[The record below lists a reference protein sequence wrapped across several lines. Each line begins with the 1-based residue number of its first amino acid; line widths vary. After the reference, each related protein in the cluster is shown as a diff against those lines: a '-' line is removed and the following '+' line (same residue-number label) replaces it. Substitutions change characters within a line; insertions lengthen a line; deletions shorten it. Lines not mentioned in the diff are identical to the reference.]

1 MKKITLLLVLIFTTT
16 LTFAE
21 DVTLTETYSNVVQTS
36 AASANTKWNGDYF
49 EWTVST
55 IRRGATDLLADSRKQ
70 GGWFSTSTSVNGYI
84 YSTNPIEGGIKTIS
98 FPWSQFGNESTRTL
112 KMVVFIDGARVD
124 SIVHTNT
131 TSSAAGSESTYT
143 NNSINCKKN
152 ARLGLYNLSFTKTN
166 PSELGGRFVLG
177 DITWTPY
184 LWYQTKSVTI
194 DAGTQYTNNSLINN
208 LDEDMDA
215 PVYTSSHPQFATV
228 NPATG
233 EVTGITEG
241 TTTITATS
249 GDISVTYTLSV
260 NPDKLVPSFSYVTD
274 FIYKITTDLPFT
286 NTLTNNSDGIV
297 VYSSSNTNCATI
309 NASTGE
315 VTIITEGTTTITASV
330 PETDNYQA
338 ASADYT
344 LVVKPANWKIE
355 TFDNEITTAYYLV
368 SPQTVA
374 GAQADWTCFL
384 GGIQKNSSA
393 FPGVNNGAA
402 FTKAKYQDLT
412 EYGYIESSSI
422 AGGIDSLSFAWNS
435 NGAEGTVTWDIRIL
449 INENEVYQF
458 TQPGNAAILEVADT
472 VKVGNLK
479 IDGNFTVKFV
489 NMSTTTAEYL
499 NGSGSNR
506 GRFAI
511 DNLQWIG
518 YLDQTTKNP
527 NNSYRD
533 SFIIYPTQIS
543 DVLNIQSATK
553 DFSVKVYN
561 QMGSLIAE
569 YKNAN
574 TIPFSHFAAGMY
586 IIRIQSENKVDTIQK
601 VLKR

>member
-1 MKKITLLLVLIFTTT
+1 MNMKKITLLVLFV
-16 LTFAE
+16 FAALNIHAA
-21 DVTLTETYSNVVQTS
+21 DVSITETYSNVIQTS
-36 AASANTKWNGDYF
+36 AAGVNTKWNGNFF
-49 EWTVST
+49 EWTVYN
-55 IRRGATDLLADSRKQ
+55 IRRGATDKFSDTQTQA
-70 GGWFSTSTSVNGYI
+70 GWFAAPGYL
-84 YSTNPIEGGIKTIS
+84 YSSAAIEGGIKNLSID
-98 FPWSQFGNESTRTL
+98 WAQFGAESGRTL
-112 KMVVFIDGARVD
+112 RLMITIDGVKVD
-124 SIVHTNT
+124 SIIRNGTLGACPKQVYTGTINSKKNGLLRLSNTSYT
-131 TSSAAGSESTYT
+131 TSTGVALTS
-143 NNSINCKKN
+143 N
-152 ARLGLYNLSFTKTN
+152 
-166 PSELGGRFVLG
+166 GRFLLG

-194 DAGTQYTNNSLINN
+194 DGGTKYTNNSLINN

-228 NPATG
+228 DPGTG

-286 NTLTNNSDGIV
+286 NTLTNNSDGTV

-344 LVVKPANWKIE
+344 LVVKPASWKME

-374 GAQADWTCFL
+374 GTQANWTAYL

-402 FTKAKYQDLT
+402 FIKAKYQDAI
-412 EYGYIESSSI
+412 EYGYIESSTI

-449 INENEVYQF
+449 INDNEVYQF

-518 YLDQTTKNP
+518 YQDQTTENP
-527 NNSYRD
+527 NKSYRD

-553 DFSVKVYN
+553 DFSVKIYN
-561 QMGSLIAE
+561 QMGSLIAA
-569 YKNAN
+569 YKNMNA
-574 TIPFSHFAAGMY
+574 IPFSHFAAGMY